1 MAKLSKEIQKWID
14 IAQEDLEVAR
24 ELFKS
29 GRYLYSAFFC
39 QQAVEKIFKAIISFK
54 TNEEPPYI
62 HDLVML
68 AEKAG
73 FHGVK
78 EKLKMLTLHYI
89 KARYDEE
96 RKNLPAHKKTVC
108 RELLS
113 FAEEVLKWSSM
124 RFK

>member
-1 MAKLSKEIQKWID
+1 MRGSFLIPAGMYTAPFSVSKQLK
-14 IAQEDLEVAR
+14 R
-24 ELFKS
+24 F
-29 GRYLYSAFFC
+29 
-39 QQAVEKIFKAIISFK
+39 FKAMIAFE
-54 TNEEPPYI
+54 TDEEPPYV

-73 FHGVK
+73 FYSDK
-78 EKLKMLTLHYI
+78 EKLKLLTLHYI

-113 FAEEVLKWSSM
+113 FAEEVLKWFSM